1 LHFSIQSYWRFF
13 FFTKSAHNFFFV
25 QYFDLSESFEIVD
38 MVRIH
43 EKSSKQ
49 TMNTI
54 ISIKGNLFL
63 YYTGIVNGWTD
74 GMIIIRG
81 LSILC
86 GALINQV
93 LIRKWHKDYDLIHVL
108 HND

>member
-1 LHFSIQSYWRFF
+1 MSTISNDSDKSKYWTKKKLCALFVKKKKHASNSVW
-13 FFTKSAHNFFFV
+13 KSAKIFKIKWS
-25 QYFDLSESFEIVD
+25 LP
-38 MVRIH
+38 
-43 EKSSKQ
+43 SSKQ

-93 LIRKWHKDYDLIHVL
+93 LIRK
-108 HND
+108 